1 MAHQPA
7 SSKSTSVTE
16 QVLFD
21 ALKERKTYEERL
33 KNNGKDT
40 VRYFQAKIK
49 DREKEV
55 LETIEGFIR
64 HDLEEKSAIFVIKK
78 LISRFGLDIAK
89 IRTELVIEKL

>member
-33 KNNGKDT
+33 KNNSKDT
-40 VRYFQAKIK
+40 VRYF
-49 DREKEV
+49 
-55 LETIEGFIR
+55 
-64 HDLEEKSAIFVIKK
+64 
-78 LISRFGLDIAK
+78 
-89 IRTELVIEKL
+89 